1 MLLST
6 TDNLEG
12 FMITGYLGIVVGQAV
27 IGEDMT
33 KNFHTGI
40 RNMSAGGRHD
50 YAAEL
55 ARARQQATDDL
66 VETAADLGADAVVG
80 IAFDFET
87 SGEASHHVILSIV
100 GTAVTL
106 RREAGLPG

>member
-6 TDNLEG
+6 TDHLEG
-12 FMITGYLGIVVGQAV
+12 FKITGYLGLVVGQAV
-27 IGEDMT
+27 IGEDVA

-40 RNMSAGGRHD
+40 RSLSAGGRHD

-66 VETAADLGADAVVG
+66 TETACNLGADAVVG

-106 RREAGLPG
+106 QQKL

>member
-6 TDNLEG
+6 TDHLEG
-12 FMITGYLGIVVGQAV
+12 FTISGYLGIVVGHAV
-27 IGEDMT
+27 IGEDIT
-33 KNFHTGI
+33 KNFRTGI
-40 RNMSAGGRHD
+40 RSVSAGGRHD
-50 YAAEL
+50 YAQEL
-55 ARARQQATDDL
+55 AQARQEASEEL

-87 SGEASHHVILSIV
+87 SGESSHHVILSIV

-106 RREAGLPG
+106 QRKAALPA

>member
-1 MLLST
+1 MPPNS
-6 TDNLEG
+6 
-12 FMITGYLGIVVGQAV
+12 
-27 IGEDMT
+27 
-33 KNFHTGI
+33 
-40 RNMSAGGRHD
+40 
-50 YAAEL
+50 

-66 VETAADLGADAVVG
+66 TETACNLGADAVVG

-106 RREAGLPG
+106 QQKL

>member
-55 ARARQQATDDL
+55 ARARQQATGDL
-66 VETAADLGADAVVG
+66 VETAGDLGADAVVG